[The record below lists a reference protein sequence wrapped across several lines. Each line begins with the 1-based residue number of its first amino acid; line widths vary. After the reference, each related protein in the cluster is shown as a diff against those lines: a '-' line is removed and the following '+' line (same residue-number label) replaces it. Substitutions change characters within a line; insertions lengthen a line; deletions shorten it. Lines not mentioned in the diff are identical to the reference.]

1 MIEGVVVSF
10 KNVEDDERRVDCEV
24 GELSPGRE
32 IDRLRGECG
41 ECIGFSVTR

>member
-1 MIEGVVVSF
+1 MIEGVVVSL
-10 KNVEDDERRVDCEV
+10 KNVEDDERKVDCEV

-41 ECIGFSVTR
+41 ECIGFGVTR